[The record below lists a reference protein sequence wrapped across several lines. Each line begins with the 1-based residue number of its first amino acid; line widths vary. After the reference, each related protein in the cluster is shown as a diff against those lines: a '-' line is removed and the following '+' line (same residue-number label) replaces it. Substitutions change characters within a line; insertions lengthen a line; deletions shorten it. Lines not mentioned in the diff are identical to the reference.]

1 MEEKELQ
8 KLVDEFVKKCKAN
21 NYIGLAVAAP
31 LNGQKSKI
39 GFATDYL
46 KAVTLVRN
54 IFRRLEELTEI
65 PSTVT
70 VTHLALSLAMLEVQ
84 SAKGEP
90 LGKVDSKK
98 LAEAAE
104 VVKQLIDFELEKAKK
119 TNY

>member
-1 MEEKELQ
+1 MEDKELQ
-8 KLVDEFVKKCKAN
+8 KLVDEFVKKCKAQ

-31 LNGQKSKI
+31 ANAQKTKI

-46 KAVTLVRN
+46 KAVTLVRS
-54 IFRRLEELTEI
+54 IFRRLEDLTEI

-70 VTHLALSLAMLEVQ
+70 VTHLALSLAMLEVAA
-84 SAKGEP
+84 AKNEP
-90 LGKVDSKK
+90 LGKVDNKK
-98 LAEAAE
+98 LEEAAD